1 MCLWGYWNV
10 GTLFRMR
17 LEALL
22 SQEKDS
28 LTLLIE
34 DIYRHLFYGNP
45 YLPTG
50 VYEVKETEVVNV
62 EK

>member
-1 MCLWGYWNV
+1 
-10 GTLFRMR
+10 MR
-17 LEALL
+17 YEELISA
-22 SQEKDS
+22 EKDP

-50 VYEVKETEVVNV
+50 VYEVKETEVVSLD
-62 EK
+62 K